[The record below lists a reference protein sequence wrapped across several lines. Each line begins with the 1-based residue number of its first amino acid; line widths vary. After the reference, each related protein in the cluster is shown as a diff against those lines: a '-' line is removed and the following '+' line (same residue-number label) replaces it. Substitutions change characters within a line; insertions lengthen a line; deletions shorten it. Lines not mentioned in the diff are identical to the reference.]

1 MGYLLISRNVY
12 QECTRTSNNQASLW
26 PNIPCQ
32 PPSLDGNTGVRTGP
46 PARCCCLWRDTV
58 GCWPHCTQS
67 SQRLSCFSSPCCRE
81 RTRYRCGTDYCI
93 ANLHS
98 AIDMLNYIVQTY
110 EISRLWP
117 TNAALL
123 QYLVIFIVI
132 CNRERVRHLGNCD
145 NSIHILLFVKDLV
158 FLLFNLKLKL
168 DWGMIRSSP
177 SYGVGHRF
185 RENVGFW
192 IWSFRKAFNKALVI
206 HASPL
211 GIPRQ
216 KKCPA
221 HFLNFFWPK
230 IG

>member
-98 AIDMLNYIVQTY
+98 AIAMLCLTTLYIHV
-110 EISRLWP
+110 RLVDYDQLMQHYYSTWLYS
-117 TNAALL
+117 LL
-123 QYLVIFIVI
+123 FATESEFVTLVIVTIPFI
-132 CNRERVRHLGNCD
+132 
-145 NSIHILLFVKDLV
+145 FF
-158 FLLFNLKLKL
+158 FLS
-168 DWGMIRSSP
+168 RT
-177 SYGVGHRF
+177 SYF
-185 RENVGFW
+185 FC
-192 IWSFRKAFNKALVI
+192 LT
-206 HASPL
+206 
-211 GIPRQ
+211 
-216 KKCPA
+216 
-221 HFLNFFWPK
+221 LNWN
-230 IG
+230 